1 MDELEFE
8 KDLGDLVER
17 TISSGNPT
25 VQYYLEAI
33 PAIFDYLR
41 LTGRVKTQT
50 DFAKFIGTDAS
61 RLSRILN
68 WKQSSKKVLKDPPPV
83 QLYRAAVRSLGE
95 TLGVHPYNMGLV
107 DPRVWTIHHDAI
119 LKAYADILTK
129 AIPSHA
135 EAAKLRDGD

>member
-83 QLYRAAVRSLGE
+83 QLYRYCCSQSRRNPRSAPIQYGISR
-95 TLGVHPYNMGLV
+95 P
-107 DPRVWTIHHDAI
+107 
-119 LKAYADILTK
+119 
-129 AIPSHA
+129 
-135 EAAKLRDGD
+135 

>member
-50 DFAKFIGTDAS
+50 DFA
-61 RLSRILN
+61 
-68 WKQSSKKVLKDPPPV
+68 SSLAQMHQD
-83 QLYRAAVRSLGE
+83 
-95 TLGVHPYNMGLV
+95 
-107 DPRVWTIHHDAI
+107 
-119 LKAYADILTK
+119 
-129 AIPSHA
+129 
-135 EAAKLRDGD
+135 